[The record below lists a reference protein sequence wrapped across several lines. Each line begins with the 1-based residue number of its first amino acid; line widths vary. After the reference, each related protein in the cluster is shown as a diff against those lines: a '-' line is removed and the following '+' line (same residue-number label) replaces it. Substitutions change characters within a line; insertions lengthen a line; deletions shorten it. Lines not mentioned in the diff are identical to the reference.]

1 MPGWLVESVVGLWT
15 TLFHQQMEPLVAAE
29 HARQRMSQARGAGR
43 PKKCVVTG
51 YLIDDDSTMQ
61 KIRGKKREGLD
72 GAD

>member
-1 MPGWLVESVVGLWT
+1 
-15 TLFHQQMEPLVAAE
+15 
-29 HARQRMSQARGAGR
+29 
-43 PKKCVVTG
+43 VTG